1 MKKRK
6 MARKYNVW
14 SQEDIKKLMTMVTKG
29 KSNEDIA
36 KALGRKRTDIASK
49 KCRLGLSGK
58 PTARTKVDR
67 SIVTNHSRRWTKDE
81 HNSLLRMLENGAS
94 LDVCAQSLG
103 RTVSSIE
110 NRVSMIRRTAERT
123 KNSTAVTERSFL
135 WGLIKTKSTS

>member
-81 HNSLLRMLENGAS
+81 
-94 LDVCAQSLG
+94 Q
-103 RTVSSIE
+103 
-110 NRVSMIRRTAERT
+110 
-123 KNSTAVTERSFL
+123 TAVCCECLKMVRL
-135 WGLIKTKSTS
+135 STCVLNLLGEP